1 MIPLIFILFML
12 VSGILLKIEGRK
24 KPFEIGRHYGNLF
37 LIGAIYFG
45 LIYGAYKFLHQDEW
59 TDDNL
64 ATFLLTVLSL
74 TCLISLVYSLSFIF
88 ASRKKTGKLALI
100 VGIFWTLATI
110 GGGIFGYQRIG
121 EMNEGWTRERIEKL
135 RTDCPQ
141 DLNPDCYVDYVK
153 KTFKNPEA
161 FNALKSDE
169 NRAGE
174 KASMDNYLKSHCLK
188 CDPEAEKAETKEING
203 LPD

>member
-12 VSGILLKIEGRK
+12 ISGILLKIEGRK

-45 LIYGAYKFLHQDEW
+45 LIYGAYKFLYQDEW

-88 ASRKKTGKLALI
+88 ASRKKAGKLALI

-121 EMNEGWTRERIEKL
+121 EMNEGWTRQKIQEIRNKPTVYDNECLIK
-135 RTDCPQ
+135 
-141 DLNPDCYVDYVK
+141 YVIDNYS
-153 KTFKNPEA
+153 PEEYSSI
-161 FNALKSDE
+161 LSDE
-169 NRAGE
+169 NRS
-174 KASMDNYLKSHCLK
+174 KDKDSMDNYLKSHCLK

>member
-59 TDDNL
+59 SDDNL
-64 ATFLLTVLSL
+64 ATFLLIVLSL

-88 ASRKKTGKLALI
+88 ASRKKAGKLALI

-110 GGGIFGYQRIG
+110 VGGIFGYQRIG
-121 EMNEGWTRERIEKL
+121 EMNEGWTQEKI
-135 RTDCPQ
+135 Q
-141 DLNPDCYVDYVK
+141 DIRNKPTVYDNECLINYIVNIRKYS
-153 KTFKNPEA
+153 PEEYSSI
-161 FNALKSDE
+161 LSDE
-169 NRAGE
+169 NRSE
-174 KASMDNYLKSHCLK
+174 DKASMDKYLKSHCLK
-188 CDPEAEKAETKEING
+188 CDPEAEKAETKEITG

>member
-45 LIYGAYKFLHQDEW
+45 LMYGAYKFLHQDNW

-64 ATFLLTVLSL
+64 ATFLLIVLSL

-88 ASRKKTGKLALI
+88 ASRKKAGKLALI

-121 EMNEGWTRERIEKL
+121 EMNEGWTRERIETL
-135 RTDCPQ
+135 RTQCPQ
-141 DLNPDCYVDYVK
+141 DLNPDCYVKEVSK
-153 KTFKNPEA
+153 NFKNYEE

-169 NRAGE
+169 NRSE
-174 KASMDNYLKSHCLK
+174 DYSSFVNYLKSKCLK
-188 CDPEAEKAETKEING
+188 CGSEAEKAETKEING